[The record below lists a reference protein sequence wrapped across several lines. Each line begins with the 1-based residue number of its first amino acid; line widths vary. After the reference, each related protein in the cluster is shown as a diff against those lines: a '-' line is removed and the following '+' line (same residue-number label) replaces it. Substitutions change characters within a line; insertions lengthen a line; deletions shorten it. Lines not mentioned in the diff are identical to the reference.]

1 MTYLQPAIDATLPV
15 LRAEAE
21 ARMLSRCTI
30 RRRTGRNAQNE
41 ETGAVYP
48 IWETVA
54 ADVPVRLAGHETRT
68 EAVPGGERQVARR
81 MAHLPVVTIPA
92 DGDYLEITAGENAG
106 LVLEVLEADW
116 ADQKTARRVPVE
128 AVQRPEEWD
137 L

>member
-1 MTYLQPAIDATLPV
+1 MSLSGTVAAGRLA
-15 LRAEAE
+15 AE

-30 RRRTGRNAQNE
+30 RRRTGRMAQDE
-41 ETGAVYP
+41 DTGAEYP
-48 IWETVA
+48 VWETVA
-54 ADVPVRLAGHETRT
+54 ADVPLRLAGESTR
-68 EAVPGGERQVARR
+68 AKSVPGGELQVARR

>member
-1 MTYLQPAIDATLPV
+1 MSLSGTVAAGRLA
-15 LRAEAE
+15 AEP
-21 ARMLSRCTI
+21 RMLTRCTI
-30 RRRTGRNAQNE
+30 RRRTGRMAQDE
-41 ETGAVYP
+41 DTGAEYP
-48 IWETVA
+48 VWEIIA
-54 ADVPVRLAGHETRT
+54 ANVPLRLAGESTRT
-68 EAVPGGERQVARR
+68 KSVPGGEIQTARR

-92 DGDYLEITAGENAG
+92 DGDYLEVTAGESAG